1 MILRGIDMIH
11 LLYLFTMIILS
22 YGSMDLNLSKE
33 AKEMSKLKYGR
44 VELIERR

>member
-1 MILRGIDMIH
+1 MIH
-11 LLYLFTMIILS
+11 LLYLFTMMMLS
-22 YGSMDLNLSKE
+22 YGGMNLNLSKE